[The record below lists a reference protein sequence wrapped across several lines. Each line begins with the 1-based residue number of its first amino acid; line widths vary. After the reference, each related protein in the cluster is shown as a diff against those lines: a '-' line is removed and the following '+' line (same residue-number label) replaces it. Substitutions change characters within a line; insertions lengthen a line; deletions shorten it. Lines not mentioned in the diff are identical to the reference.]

1 MKKVSSYIIIAALI
15 LISISCGQKKD
26 IEHLGQDIPGV
37 ETRISRI
44 LINKYAFEK
53 AIVKIKGKAK
63 NTEIYE
69 SQGILKF
76 RLVDKKGNF
85 VNVISNKLVEI
96 NEDDYLIL
104 SGVYNSAENLVVLD
118 EFEVFPI

>member
-1 MKKVSSYIIIAALI
+1 MKKIPSYIIISSLI

-26 IEHLGQDIPGV
+26 IELLGQDIPGV

-53 AIVKIKGKAK
+53 AIIKIKGKVK
-63 NTEIYE
+63 NKEIYGT
-69 SQGILKF
+69 QGILKF
-76 RLVDKKGNF
+76 RLTDKKGNF

-96 NEDDYLIL
+96 KEDDYLVL
-104 SGVYNSAENLVVLD
+104 SGIYNSAENLVVLE
-118 EFEVFPI
+118 EFEVFPL

>member
-1 MKKVSSYIIIAALI
+1 MNNILSFIIISALI
-15 LISISCGQKKD
+15 LICVSCGLKKD
-26 IEHLGQDIPGV
+26 IEHQGENIPGV

-63 NTEIYE
+63 NTKIYE

-96 NEDDYLIL
+96 KEDDYLIL
-104 SGVYNSAENLVVLD
+104 SGVYNSAENLVVLE
-118 EFEVFPI
+118 EFEVSPI